1 VLQTANKRYSKELEE
16 LNASNAEVIKANEK
30 FDEQNK
36 QLSIDINMLVQ
47 RIDVATL
54 LKQIDLEEMKMLANN
69 NQNMSMAFQGLLN
82 NWDGILKKTEEN
94 M

>member
-1 VLQTANKRYSKELEE
+1 MELMEEDAAIMAAKRKANRQELIEKKNQLSVLQTANKRYAKELEE
-16 LNASNAEVIKANEK
+16 LQTSNAEVIKANDK

-54 LKQIDLEEMKMLANN
+54 LK
-69 NQNMSMAFQGLLN
+69 
-82 NWDGILKKTEEN
+82 
-94 M
+94 